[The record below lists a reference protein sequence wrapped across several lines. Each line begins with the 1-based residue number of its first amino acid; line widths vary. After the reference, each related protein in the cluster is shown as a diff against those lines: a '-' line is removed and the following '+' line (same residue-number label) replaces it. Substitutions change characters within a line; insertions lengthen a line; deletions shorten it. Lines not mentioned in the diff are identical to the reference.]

1 MTDSKNEINIPS
13 LQKRML
19 DTIKQIRT
27 TFQYLIEESV
37 HINNDD
43 LLIDKL
49 EETYGYIVGN
59 MNSCIEIISD
69 IDIKKIDQ
77 NTFRNIVKEIYEETN
92 KLQWQ
97 VGGD

>member
-19 DTIKQIRT
+19 DTLEELRKRT
-27 TFQYLIEESV
+27 IYESS
-37 HINNDD
+37 IQTDKD
-43 LLIDKL
+43 KLADKL

-77 NTFRNIVKEIYEETN
+77 NTFRIIVKEIYEETN

-97 VGGD
+97 VGGE